1 MSEEVSKRRESPKFG
16 SNGSKYGTKSERK
29 HRNNHKNRRRNAKLM
44 AINATNSHQ
53 MIIRELS

>member
-1 MSEEVSKRRESPKFG
+1 MSEEVSKRRKSPKFG
-16 SNGSKYGTKSERK
+16 LNGSKYGTKSERK

>member
-16 SNGSKYGTKSERK
+16 PNGSKYGTKSERK
-29 HRNNHKNRRRNAKLM
+29 HRNNHKNRRRNAKLI